1 MKAKRL
7 HFGKLKFLQLPNK
20 IKENSKQKK
29 QTNKKWSNGAERKVP
44 ALAWRVFFLQKKK
57 KRRQKK
63 GILEARE

>member
-44 ALAWRVFFLQKKK
+44 ALAWKKKKK